1 MSNSIGNNF
10 LHQSLLSPTVL
21 EHQGRINSS
30 SCAGGNTLFQPHPN
44 SLTHKSCI
52 STAFRG
58 NRLRIQ
64 KNKLLMGK
72 QRAVSRWPQ
81 AVLAADASA
90 EVAVHSGADLESAV
104 ANCMGYKDE
113 GEGFMVGVH
122 INPISGLPSGFQ
134 ELIRYVLLHIEDKN
148 VEALL
153 ETLPDSTVRTTVER
167 GYEELSNASPEGWNL
182 ALSMLKNG
190 NDHWALFAKSVLDRT
205 RLALASKAESYH
217 QLMQP
222 SAVGRSSAVEAIGY
236 VVVVDE
242 LLSVQNKSYSKPT
255 ILVAKSVK
263 GEEEIPDGAV
273 AVLTPDM
280 PDVLSHVSVRAR
292 NSKVGAK
299 SRNIAHLKGKVPS
312 WVNIPTSVALPFGV
326 FETVLSDD
334 LNQVVADN
342 LQILK
347 RKLDEG
353 DFSALGEIRSTVLEL
368 SAPPQLVVMGLG
380 ETLVGAYPGRAL
392 SFICKKNDLDAHQCP
407 MDEEEKV
414 IVDYSSDPL
423 IVDGNFRRSILSSIA
438 RAGSAIEDL
447 YGSAQDIEGVVK
459 DGKIYV
465 VQTRPQ
471 M

>member
-21 EHQGRINSS
+21 EHQSRINSS
-30 SCAGGNTLFQPHPN
+30 SCAGGNTLFQLQAN
-44 SLTHKSCI
+44 SLTNKSCI

-72 QRAVSRWPQ
+72 ERAVLRWPQ

-90 EVAVHSGADLESAV
+90 EVHAEKFHLDGNTELQAVHSGADLESAV
-104 ANCMGYKDE
+104 AHCMGYKDE

-153 ETLPDSTVRTTVER
+153 EGLLEAREELRPSISQPKDRLKDLIFLDIALDSTVRTTVER
-167 GYEELSNASPEGWNL
+167 GYEELSNASPE
-182 ALSMLKNG
+182 
-190 NDHWALFAKSVLDRT
+190 VL
-205 RLALASKAESYH
+205 
-217 QLMQP
+217 
-222 SAVGRSSAVEAIGY
+222 GY
-236 VVVVDE
+236 P
-242 LLSVQNKSYSKPT
+242 SKPVGLF
-255 ILVAKSVK
+255 IRPSIIFRSDSN
-263 GEEEIPDGAV
+263 GEDLEGYAGA
-273 AVLTPDM
+273 
-280 PDVLSHVSVRAR
+280 
-292 NSKVGAK
+292 
-299 SRNIAHLKGKVPS
+299 
-312 WVNIPTSVALPFGV
+312 
-326 FETVLSDD
+326 
-334 LNQVVADN
+334 
-342 LQILK
+342 
-347 RKLDEG
+347 
-353 DFSALGEIRSTVLEL
+353 
-368 SAPPQLVVMGLG
+368 GL
-380 ETLVGAYPGRAL
+380 YD
-392 SFICKKNDLDAHQCP
+392 SIP

-423 IVDGNFRRSILSSIA
+423 IVDGEFRRSILSSIA
-438 RAGSAIEDL
+438 QAGSAIEDL